1 MRRSSGFTLISM
13 MVGLLISSIAILG
26 MMSLYK
32 TLVHNA
38 ADSIVRSTLD
48 GQVSSALLTAEM
60 ELQGAGFAIPGAT
73 ANNDLVILANASLT
87 ADGNLNGNKLTITS
101 ASPGSEGNAI
111 IWGAD
116 ISGAGYRCSG
126 LLAQNGGLTLLQPTP
141 CSAASAFSG
150 AAWNGAQLIAE
161 NTLNDEQAVAMSAA
175 LATCW
180 PYGKSTSASAV
191 LVSLSAGTSTFADS
205 AETKH
210 ARQIADICLPGISQ
224 SQVVK

>member
-1 MRRSSGFTLISM
+1 MRRSAGFTLISM

-141 CSAASAFSG
+141 CSAASAYSG
-150 AAWNGAQLIAE
+150 AAWNGVQLIAE
-161 NTLNDEQAVAMSAA
+161 NTLDDEQAVAMSAA

>member
-1 MRRSSGFTLISM
+1 MRRSAGFTLISM

-73 ANNDLVILANASLT
+73 ANNDLVILANTSLA

-116 ISGAGYRCSG
+116 
-126 LLAQNGGLTLLQPTP
+126 
-141 CSAASAFSG
+141 
-150 AAWNGAQLIAE
+150 
-161 NTLNDEQAVAMSAA
+161 
-175 LATCW
+175 
-180 PYGKSTSASAV
+180 
-191 LVSLSAGTSTFADS
+191 
-205 AETKH
+205 
-210 ARQIADICLPGISQ
+210 
-224 SQVVK
+224 